1 MIRRLAFVAVVI
13 VAAACTP
20 GTSPSDA
27 LETVPGV
34 TAEPTLESTMPSNE
48 PSELPSESPS
58 ESPSELPS
66 DSPSASP

>member
-1 MIRRLAFVAVVI
+1 MIRRLALLAVVI

-20 GTSPSDA
+20 GSSPSDA

-34 TAEPTLESTMPSNE
+34 TAEPTLESTMPSIE
-48 PSELPSESPS
+48 PTTELPS